1 MSLTADFFLPNT
13 PNQGGIGNAD
23 NPWGEGRFNTL
34 FVGGLAVA
42 PLASPVFTGTPAA
55 PTATAGTNT
64 TQLATTAFVTNA
76 IASAKARSAHTGTQL
91 ASTISDFATAVAAL
105 PSGTKAH
112 DQGSDT
118 VLDEGNAN
126 EVTAADLRSHLD
138 NAAKHRQIND
148 SGTAATDLWS
158 AEKIIEAIA
167 VVAAT
172 VPTDLTLDDISDVGA
187 LAGEDT
193 VSTSLIADAA
203 VTAAKVAGGEASPTS
218 RKYWG
223 TNASAT
229 MGFHDITSAIA
240 LRSVPA
246 DGNGQLSL
254 ESGELV
260 VTLGTAA
267 NRAASG
273 ADTRFPTAGEKA
285 ALAGTGGTPG
295 SSNKYVTEAGLA
307 SASQILANLSFTDAV
322 ELTIASNAV
331 TATQSYHIITG
342 TGPLQTINGAIDNQ
356 LLFLRLK
363 EGDSALTIEH
373 GAGNIECSRGA
384 DIVLSDS
391 TVWVILLWDG
401 TNWQAGYN
409 STGPGID
416 SVEADTAPTLGGN
429 LDPNGHAIAD
439 GGGLELLKFSE
450 TASAVNEVTIANAAT
465 GNGPTVAAT
474 GDDDNV
480 PLNLNSKGTADVLIN
495 GDRALTEADEG
506 TGNGLDADTVDGSH
520 ATAFALLAGRS
531 GGQTMTGGTASGER
545 LTLESTSH
553 STKGGVRIASGNPL
567 EISEQSAPST
577 PASGYGRLWVTT
589 TGLLCFTNDA
599 GTTVELSTI
608 SSLSPYWSEIF
619 VPASAMWPATT
630 SGCSALTQYESGV
643 NKVNWKALLFDP
655 SSVES
660 AWGTFYLPDDWDT
673 TTSLKAKFLLRPFS
687 SSGDAQFGIA
697 GRIYAGTS
705 SDAID
710 QATGTE
716 VTVTTTFSASGIV
729 LSAATTAITMA
740 GTAAAGKQVAFRV
753 RRNGTAGADTL
764 AADTELLGV
773 LFQVYRQGNA
783 SAW

>member
-64 TQLATTAFVTNA
+64 TQLATTAFVTTA

-172 VPTDLTLDDISDVGA
+172 VPTDLTLDDISDAGA

-474 GDDDNV
+474 GDDTNI
-480 PLNLNSKGTADVLIN
+480 PLNLNSKGTGDVLIN

-506 TGNGLDADTVDGSH
+506 SGNGLDADTVDGSH

-531 GGQTMTGGTASGER
+531 GGQTQTGGTASGNS
-545 LTLESTSH
+545 LTLQSTSH
-553 STKGGVRIASGNPL
+553 ATKGGIQIADGDWIEFTEITAPGTPSSGKGRFY
-567 EISEQSAPST
+567 AT
-577 PASGYGRLWVTT
+577 TSGIFYK
-589 TGLLCFTNDA
+589 NSA
-599 GTTVELSTI
+599 GTVYQVNTTSAAHYDTI
-608 SSLSPYWSEIF
+608 YI
-619 VPASAMWPATT
+619 PASAMWPATT
-630 SGCSALTQYESGV
+630 SGCSWPATIGTSNFRMLSFADAATQNAWGAFELPWDLDTSVSIQPRIHWMPFALGGS
-643 NKVNWKALLFDP
+643 VNW
-655 SSVES
+655 SV
-660 AWGTFYLPDDWDT
+660 
-673 TTSLKAKFLLRPFS
+673 
-687 SSGDAQFGIA
+687 A
-697 GRIYAGTS
+697 GRVFNDGDNSDQALGTAVPIVDSAGAAGRVYVSDSGGAITFAGTLTPGSPVQFRVQRDGATDS
-705 SDAID
+705 S
-710 QATGTE
+710 
-716 VTVTTTFSASGIV
+716 
-729 LSAATTAITMA
+729 
-740 GTAAAGKQVAFRV
+740 TAAAYLIGVSFQIKR
-753 RRNGTAGADTL
+753 THS
-764 AADTELLGV
+764 AA
-773 LFQVYRQGNA
+773 
-783 SAW
+783 AW